1 MVLGAHEQLWVSMG
15 VEGMVRL
22 FPFTSSPGAKARDRV
37 PDLALPRHHPKRI
50 FVHRTLEL
58 GIRLSYYDRILKTLP
73 QPFQEPSA
81 GTMPDQAPGPT
92 YEYEDPSTFRHTFP
106 ISRFSHLLDFV

>member
-22 FPFTSSPGAKARDRV
+22 SLLPVLHSAKSRDRV
-37 PDLALPRHHPKRI
+37 PDLALPAQHPKRI
-50 FVHRTLEL
+50 FVHRALEL
-58 GIRLSYYDRILKTLP
+58 EIRLSYYDRILKTLP

-81 GTMPDQAPGPT
+81 GAMPDQAPGPT
-92 YEYEDPSTFRHTFP
+92 YEYEDPSLFLYSFP
-106 ISRFSHLLDFV
+106 FPVSLT